1 MQNLT
6 WKFTFPLPY
15 EREIW
20 EHGQGNTELIW
31 REVHEFNWQRAFN
44 NLNINERVSFFNKSI
59 LNIVSNFIPHETVIC
74 DERDRPWINT
84 RIKTLINDKKI
95 LYKKYL
101 RSGKNT
107 KVFEE
112 FKLLQN
118 KIVNLTNDSR
128 DRYYT
133 RISNKLNDSHIF
145 PKANWSIL
153 KMFLNNKNT
162 PIIPTLFY
170 ENRLV
175 TDF

>member
-1 MQNLT
+1 M
-6 WKFTFPLPY
+6 
-15 EREIW
+15 
-20 EHGQGNTELIW
+20 
-31 REVHEFNWQRAFN
+31 
-44 NLNINERVSFFNKSI
+44 
-59 LNIVSNFIPHETVIC
+59 NIVSNFIPHETVIC

-133 RISNKLNDSHIF
+133 RISNKLNDAHIF
-145 PKANWSIL
+145 PKANWSIS

-162 PIIPTLFY
+162 PIIPPLFY
-170 ENRLV
+170 ENRFV